1 MRVGLSILAIAACL
15 FLIQASARFGF
26 ARLLARYAEV
36 TNSVPVADEAIRVSP
51 SDPEAHR
58 ARAAVLS
65 RLQMYPEAS
74 HAFENALSLRWR
86 DDRLWIQLGNTR
98 EEVSDNEAA
107 LAALNEAVRWAPFY
121 AHPHW
126 QRGNLLLRMGRSGEA
141 FIDLRQAAEA
151 NRKYLANL
159 IDLAW
164 GLSRGDVNATAEL
177 CGIND
182 DAERFA
188 LIRFLATKGKGAEVL
203 GQMRLLT
210 TPLATEKNQEL
221 VRLLFAAKSFRDA
234 FAVLG
239 ANSSEP
245 VFLNGGFEEPFFVN
259 DSGTGWIVSA
269 EKGNRVAIDVG
280 DKSEG
285 AKSLQI
291 VMDGSWTPGVPLLSQ
306 TVIVDPARTYRVSFS
321 VRTKDLVTG
330 GLPFVTASDPT
341 NNQLLAKSENIS
353 NASSS
358 WVTLSFEFTT
368 LASSEAVTIRLQ
380 RNSCDPP
387 PCPIFGTLWL
397 DQFHIEKLTGLHD

>member
-36 TNSVPVADEAIRVSP
+36 TNSVPAADEAVRVSP
-51 SDPEAHR
+51 YDPETQR

-65 RLQMYPEAS
+65 SLKMYPEAN

-98 EEVSDNEAA
+98 EEVGDNEAA

-141 FIDLRQAAEA
+141 FTDLRQAAGA
-151 NRKYLANL
+151 NQKYLPNL

-164 GLSRGDVNATAEL
+164 GLSRGDVKATVEL

-182 DAERFA
+182 DAGRFA
-188 LIRFLATKGKGAEVL
+188 LIRFLATKGKSVEVL
-203 GQMRLLT
+203 DQLRLLT
-210 TPLATEKNQEL
+210 TPLSAEKNQEL
-221 VRLLFAAKSFRDA
+221 VRLLFAAKSFRGA

-239 ANSSEP
+239 ANTSQP
-245 VFLNGGFEEPFFVN
+245 VLLNSGFEEPFFVN

-269 EKGNRVAIDVG
+269 EKGNRVAIDVSE
-280 DKSEG
+280 KSEG

-291 VMDGSWTPGVPLLSQ
+291 VLDGNWTPGVPQLSQ
-306 TVIVDPARTYRVSFS
+306 TVIVEPERTYRVSFS

-330 GLPFVTASDPT
+330 GPPFITASDAT
-341 NNQLLAKSENIS
+341 NNQLLGKSENLTT
-353 NASSS
+353 ASSS
-358 WVTLSFEFTT
+358 WVTMSFEFTT
-368 LASSEAVTIRLQ
+368 LTSSEAVTIRLQ
-380 RNSCDPP
+380 RNSCDPV

-397 DQFHIEKLTGLHD
+397 DQFHIEKQTG